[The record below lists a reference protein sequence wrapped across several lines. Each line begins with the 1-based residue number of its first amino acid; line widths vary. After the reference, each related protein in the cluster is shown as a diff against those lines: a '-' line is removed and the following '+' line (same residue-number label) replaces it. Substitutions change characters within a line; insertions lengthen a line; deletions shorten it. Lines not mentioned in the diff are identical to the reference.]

1 MDFIARAG
9 AIVDRSHRVAGFFV
23 IATVVLAFLT
33 MSATSENSRL
43 ANEIQRLSR
52 EMPVYV
58 VPGSPVGVYSP
69 TRPQMLMTNFAEYV
83 TQSLNTYTYEN
94 LRPQYQELQK
104 FLTPEML
111 TFANAYYQ
119 ERIDVVRQDEHS
131 SMFILDNGSVETER
145 VPTPEGAEEG
155 DYYKITMQ
163 GRRHNILG
171 GTVVDEQNIRIT
183 MRVRQTFVSKTN
195 PWGFMLAGY
204 EETQL

>member
-83 TQSLNTYTYEN
+83 AQSLNTYTYEN

-119 ERIDVVRQDEHS
+119 ERIEIVRQDEHS
-131 SMFILDNGSVETER
+131 SMLVLDHGSIETER
-145 VPTPEGAEEG
+145 IPAPENVEEG
-155 DYYKITMQ
+155 DYYKITMR

-171 GTVVDEQNIRIT
+171 GTVVAEQDIRIT